1 MFSSLHAVSPS
12 AGVASTETGALKLIA
27 LTSSPEIA
35 ACVRR
40 RSFRGSAPW
49 PPEATTR
56 CQGTRRQHRPDPVR
70 TGPEHPQPDGASAS
84 RPAEWCILRRRQRP
98 SSCPT
103 RQQSAAGNGCKSRPL
118 SPAIDTLRPIAII
131 HHGGSSCPLAL
142 ARLSCADVCL
152 RRVNYNGGRNEHVC
166 SRQRCEG
173 CCATSVDA
181 MGSGAAA
188 VAGTR
193 GTGKRS
199 ALRLPTQ
206 LLDAPVSNNSRK
218 R

>member
-1 MFSSLHAVSPS
+1 MLWPMRITLNKRGDQCFPPFTPYHRLQ
-12 AGVASTETGALKLIA
+12 ALPARRQQHVNRIA

-35 ACVRR
+35 VCVRR

-56 CQGTRRQHRPDPVR
+56 CQGTRRQHRPHRVR
-70 TGPEHPQPDGASAS
+70 TGPEHPQPDGASGS

-103 RQQSAAGNGCKSRPL
+103 RQQSAAGYGCKSRPL
-118 SPAIDTLRPIAII
+118 SRAIDTLRPIAII

-152 RRVNYNGGRNEHVC
+152 RSGQLQ
-166 SRQRCEG
+166 QRKE
-173 CCATSVDA
+173 
-181 MGSGAAA
+181 
-188 VAGTR
+188 
-193 GTGKRS
+193 
-199 ALRLPTQ
+199 
-206 LLDAPVSNNSRK
+206 
-218 R
+218 